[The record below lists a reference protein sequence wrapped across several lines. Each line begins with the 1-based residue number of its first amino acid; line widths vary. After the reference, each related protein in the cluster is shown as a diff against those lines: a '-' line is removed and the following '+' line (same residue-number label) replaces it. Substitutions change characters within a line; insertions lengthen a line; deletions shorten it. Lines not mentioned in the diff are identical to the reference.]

1 MSRLLKTGLF
11 GTLALAS
18 AGLMPIDAEAA
29 GKGKYTKPA
38 SIKSASLPYQT
49 SHGNLQNDSP
59 AVLVARA
66 LMGEVDN
73 CPNPQ
78 EIFYVLGTI
87 QSRVDDG
94 IAWNGTDV
102 KSVLLKKWQY
112 CAFNDTE
119 DNRRNLNR
127 ILNPMRYAPER
138 FKYFLEIA
146 KAFVSGHYSGR
157 LPKTTHYYE
166 KSLDEKGKAPKW
178 NRDSMMKEVALPEQY
193 SDFKHRFYFDMRSSP
208 ETHKKIASVKKR
220 VRR

>member
-1 MSRLLKTGLF
+1 M
-11 GTLALAS
+11 
-18 AGLMPIDAEAA
+18 
-29 GKGKYTKPA
+29 
-38 SIKSASLPYQT
+38 
-49 SHGNLQNDSP
+49 
-59 AVLVARA
+59 
-66 LMGEVDN
+66 DN

-112 CAFNDTE
+112 CAFNLTE

-127 ILNPMRYAPER
+127 ILNPMRYEPER
-138 FKYFLEIA
+138 FKYFLEIS
-146 KAFVSGHYSGR
+146 KAFVSGHYAGR

-193 SDFKHRFYFDMRSSP
+193 SDFKHKFYFDMRSSP
-208 ETHKKIASVKKR
+208 ETQKKNVSVKKKKR